1 MYLFNEMVFYI
12 KHMGDKCGE
21 KWKNMIFDLEVFI
34 LYLGK
39 RHKKYL
45 NKRQEKNVLQNSI
58 GLSTG

>member
-1 MYLFNEMVFYI
+1 MVFYI